1 MQIFVKM
8 VSGRTITLDGKASD
22 TIYVVKV
29 KIQITEGIGPREQ
42 RLIFDEQRLEDDR
55 QISEFNIQPESTLCL
70 VIVRIL
76 HIFIKF
82 CESRRYALQVDPSSI
97 AADVKLA
104 IRERDGLAE
113 RHIRLRFGE
122 EVLEDERTLSSHN
135 IFDDDVVHASDGAC
149 RACE

>member
-8 VSGRTITLDGKASD
+8 VSGRTITLDGKASS
-22 TIYVVKV
+22 TIYAVKV
-29 KIQITEGIGPREQ
+29 QIQITEGPREQ

-113 RHIRLRFGE
+113 RHIRLRF
-122 EVLEDERTLSSHN
+122 VRK
-135 IFDDDVVHASDGAC
+135 C
-149 RACE
+149 